1 MVLWKT
7 HYKLITNLS
16 GYEFSSKE
24 IEILKLGLRHGVATR
39 LIELEMIVILED
51 IWDQIKNVKTI
62 KNELSQQQIKTA
74 LHAFTFNS
82 IDKDEKQFGIDG
94 KRLEVLQ
101 ELRKKITILKPDKGQ
116 GVVLLKHEDYTN
128 CVEMLLTDRNKFNRI
143 DKDPTIMGLNT
154 VQNYVNTLFNR
165 GEINEE
171 QKKLMRPKAAQIG
184 RVYGLH
190 KAHKPFQHL
199 PKFPPIIYAIN
210 TPCYGIGKFLT

>member
-1 MVLWKT
+1 MVLSKT
-7 HYKLITNLS
+7 HYKLIANLS

-24 IEILKLGLRHGVATR
+24 IKILKLGLRHGVATR

-143 DKDPTIMGLNT
+143 DKDPAIMRLNT
-154 VQNYVNTLFNR
+154 L
-165 GEINEE
+165 
-171 QKKLMRPKAAQIG
+171 
-184 RVYGLH
+184 
-190 KAHKPFQHL
+190 
-199 PKFPPIIYAIN
+199 
-210 TPCYGIGKFLT
+210 